1 MDTPSPS
8 SVLLDLPD
16 ADELESLSKS
26 LAGAGLGAF
35 GLFGGND
42 LAETLRGSG
51 ADFVLVDACI
61 WPELVASLPRQPRSY
76 IIIVLIDP
84 SEEERV
90 ADYFNE
96 GAFDYLVRDG
106 EGWTSRAAIYFRALS
121 SLRKRFFFA
130 FGALERRYEDLVH
143 ALPDIVYE
151 LDSEGRI
158 TFINNSI
165 RLLGY
170 EPAELAGKHFSVLLS
185 ESDAKAVDREDLLDL
200 FRGSR
205 TGPALS
211 PKLFNERR
219 AMPRCTENLEVRL
232 RRKSPKASD
241 SDVIATVTS
250 YGEVAA
256 AGEYAESVGGSF
268 VGSVGV
274 IRDITLRRKSE
285 DMLRKLYQ
293 AVDQLTAGVLVVDHD
308 FAVEYVNPAF
318 LRSSGLSPQNIIG
331 TDLFSLFEIAPSRA
345 EEMRGLIQDGFEV
358 KDELG
363 LKTSSG
369 NALWIA
375 IHASPVRSP
384 SGDITHAS
392 FICEDMSQMHAI
404 EEILRL
410 AKDEAERASR
420 AKSDFLASM
429 GTELKSPIAGILA
442 AARLIEMGAP
452 GPERRARSIISSAK
466 GLLDILADI
475 LDFVHFESGSAPL
488 NRLSFSLP
496 EFVEKVA
503 APYREAAAAKGLS
516 FEERPIPEEI
526 IHSDPERLGRVLAAL
541 LDNAVSYTDKGSVR
555 LDATIEKHGG
565 NLPYL
570 LLAVSDTGTGIPPE
584 KQGRIF
590 SPFVKLSE
598 PESSTGGIGLGL
610 ALARSIVRALGGE
623 IRVGSELGRGSVFS
637 VLVPVAEPED
647 LLASTPSAEA
657 PGVAIMPRRVYR
669 LLVVDDNEVN
679 LEYMAAILRNAGHV
693 VDKAANGPEALRLFE
708 ECPPD
713 AAILDIQMPGMTGIE
728 LERKLRA
735 YGGDRYDPLVPLVA
749 LTAFDPQEIEM
760 SEARFAAVFS
770 KPVDVER
777 LLAALDQAIDSL
789 DAPPPSALESRW
801 IDRPSGAAEAIASA
815 RAAVPDLLQR
825 LKEAGNE
832 PESKA
837 EMLRASARALSAVFE
852 NLGADRAAASLRRLA
867 IAREGKAVI
876 CSRIARIESIWK
888 KLEREAPFPSSDDL
902 DKPVGGA

>member
-1 MDTPSPS
+1 
-8 SVLLDLPD
+8 VLLDLPD

-84 SEEERV
+84 SEEGRV

-170 EPAELAGKHFSVLLS
+170 EPSELAGKHFSVLLS
-185 ESDAKAVDREDLLDL
+185 ESDAKAVDREDLLEL

-232 RRKSPKASD
+232 RRKSKAAGD
-241 SDVIATVTS
+241 SDVIATVIS
-250 YGEVAA
+250 YGEITA
-256 AGEYAESVGGSF
+256 AGEYAESEGGAF

-308 FAVEYVNPAF
+308 FLVEYVNPAF
-318 LRSSGLSPQNIIG
+318 LRSSGLTPQQVLCA
-331 TDLFSLFEIAPSRA
+331 DLFSLFEISPSRA
-345 EEMRGLIQDGFEV
+345 EEIRGLIQDGFEV

-363 LKTSSG
+363 LKTSAG
-369 NALWIA
+369 NVLWIA
-375 IHASPVRSP
+375 IHGSPVRSP
-384 SGDITHAS
+384 SGDISHAS

-410 AKDEAERASR
+410 AKEEAERASK

-429 GTELKSPIAGILA
+429 GAELKSPIAGILA

-452 GPERRARSIISSAK
+452 APERRARSIISSAK
-466 GLLDILADI
+466 GLLDMIGDI
-475 LDFVHFESGSAPL
+475 LDFVHFEAGTAAID
-488 NRLSFSLP
+488 RMSFSLP
-496 EFVEKVA
+496 EFIEKTA

-516 FEERPIPEEI
+516 FQMGPLPQEL
-526 IHSDPERLGRVLAAL
+526 IHSDPERLGRALAAL
-541 LDNAVSYTDKGSVR
+541 LDNAVAYTAAGSVS
-555 LDATIEKHGG
+555 LEASVEKQGG
-565 NLPYL
+565 NLPHL
-570 LLAVSDTGTGIPPE
+570 LLSVSDTGSGIPPD

-598 PESSTGGIGLGL
+598 PESSNGGIGIGL
-610 ALARSIVRALGGE
+610 ALSRSIVRALGGE
-623 IRVGSELGRGSVFS
+623 IRVESGLGRGSVFTI
-637 VLVPVAEPED
+637 LVPVAEPAV
-647 LLASTPSAEA
+647 LRGAAEA
-657 PGVAIMPRRVYR
+657 PGVAVVPRRVYR

-679 LEYMAAILRNAGHV
+679 LEYMSAILGNAGHV
-693 VDKAANGPEALRLFE
+693 VDKAPNGPEALRLFE

-735 YGGDRYDPLVPLVA
+735 YGGDRYDSQVPLIA
-749 LTAFDPQEIEM
+749 LTAFDPQDVEI
-760 SEARFAAVFS
+760 SEARFTAVFS

-777 LLAALDQAIDSL
+777 LLLALDQAIDSL
-789 DAPPPSALESRW
+789 DAPPPHALESRW
-801 IDRPSGAAEAIASA
+801 AGRPSGAAEAIASA
-815 RAAVPDLLQR
+815 RAAVPGLLQR
-825 LKEAGNE
+825 LREAGNS
-832 PESKA
+832 PETQG
-837 EMLRASARALSAVFE
+837 ELLRNSAHALSALFE
-852 NLGADRAAASLRRLA
+852 GLGAERAAAALRRLA
-867 IAREGKAVI
+867 IAREDKAVI

-888 KLEREAPFPSSDDL
+888 KLDREAPFPPNDEL
-902 DKPVGGA
+902 DGAGEKA